1 MLRLATPSGCN
12 LRGEA
17 DTAMARLLVDG
28 LSVNNLS
35 GRYVLLGH
43 LTNLVKS
50 RAGDLRVRLVTH
62 QGNADWREVMP
73 DGVDFDVVSL
83 ATGDWRR
90 RWWWAQRHAAR
101 YADRHGIDLV
111 FSPSGMMGFGWQRPQ
126 VVLAQNPWP
135 LVRELHRSSADSLR
149 AWLQRRG
156 FAAAQRRA
164 RRMVFN
170 SRFMADLYGAQFGA
184 PTPSA
189 TVAYQG
195 LDDDLLARGRL
206 APGHWSERAAE
217 VLCVSVM
224 ARHKNVEAL
233 VRVIQRLAE
242 QGVGACL
249 HLVGGWPDPTYRQEI
264 DALVGSLLLGERV
277 TIHGH
282 VSLDELHR
290 LYGQVRAY
298 ALLSRCESFGI
309 PALEAQAFSTPA
321 LVATGTAAPEIVG
334 AGGAAVGP
342 DAVVD
347 AAQHLGRWLTDAQA
361 WAVASA
367 AARANAE
374 RFRWE
379 EVSRPLIAALDSA
392 LPARA

>member
-1 MLRLATPSGCN
+1 
-12 LRGEA
+12 
-17 DTAMARLLVDG
+17 MARLLVDA

-43 LTNLVKS
+43 LANLAKW
-50 RAGDLRVRLVTH
+50 RRHEERIRLVTH

-73 DGVDFDVVSL
+73 DAVDLDVVSL
-83 ATGDWRR
+83 VTGDWRR
-90 RWWWAQRHAAR
+90 RWLWSQRHAAR
-101 YADRHGIDLV
+101 YADRHAVDLV

-135 LVRELHRSSADSLR
+135 LVPALHRSSADRVR

-156 FAAAQRRA
+156 FAAAQRNA

-170 SRFMADLYGAQFGA
+170 SRFMADLYAAHFGA
-184 PTPSA
+184 PTQAA

-206 APGHWSERAAE
+206 APGEWSQRLAE

-233 VRVIQRLAE
+233 VRAIHRLAG
-242 QGVGACL
+242 QGVSAHL
-249 HLVGGWPDPTYRQEI
+249 HLVGGWPDTAYRQEI
-264 DALVGSLLLGERV
+264 EALVDSLAVGERV

-282 VSLDELHR
+282 VSLEELHR

-342 DAVVD
+342 DAVED

-374 RFRWE
+374 GFRWE

>member
-1 MLRLATPSGCN
+1 
-12 LRGEA
+12 
-17 DTAMARLLVDG
+17 MARLLVDG

-43 LTNLVKS
+43 LSKLVKS
-50 RAGDLRVRLVTH
+50 RAGDLQVRLVTH
-62 QGNADWREVMP
+62 QGNADWRKVMP
-73 DGVDFDVVSL
+73 DTVEFDVVSL

-135 LVRELHRSSADSLR
+135 LVPELHRSSADRVR

-156 FAAAQRRA
+156 FAAAQRDA

-170 SRFMADLYGAQFGA
+170 SRFMADLYAAHFGA
-184 PTPSA
+184 PTQAA

-206 APGHWSERAAE
+206 APAVWSQRSAA

-233 VRVIQRLAE
+233 VRAIHRLAA
-242 QGVGACL
+242 QGVGAHL
-249 HLVGGWPDPTYRQEI
+249 HLVGGWPDAAYRREI
-264 DALVGSLLLGERV
+264 DALVDSLALGERV

-282 VSLDELHR
+282 VSQEDLHR

-321 LVATGTAAPEIVG
+321 LVATGTAAPEIIG

-342 DAVVD
+342 DAVED

-374 RFRWE
+374 AFRWE
-379 EVSRPLIAALDSA
+379 EVSRPLMAALDSA

>member
-1 MLRLATPSGCN
+1 
-12 LRGEA
+12 
-17 DTAMARLLVDG
+17 MAGLLVDG

-35 GRYVLLGH
+35 GSYVLLGH
-43 LTNLVKS
+43 LRQLL
-50 RAGDLRVRLVTH
+50 GQDQDLRVVTH
-62 QGNADWREVMP
+62 AGNAVWMDQLGP
-73 DGVDFDVVSL
+73 DVVVDVIQGLS
-83 ATGDWRR
+83 GDWRR

-135 LVRELHRSSADSLR
+135 LVPELHRSSADRVR

-156 FAAAQRRA
+156 FAAAQRNA

-170 SRFMADLYGAQFGA
+170 SRFMADLYAAHFGA
-184 PTPSA
+184 STKAA

-206 APGHWSERAAE
+206 APGEWSQRSAE

-233 VRVIQRLAE
+233 VRAIHRLAA
-242 QGVGACL
+242 QGVSAHL
-249 HLVGGWPDPTYRQEI
+249 HLVGGWPDAAYRQEI
-264 DALVGSLLLGERV
+264 DALVDSLALGERV

-282 VSLDELHR
+282 VSLEDLHR

-342 DAVVD
+342 DAVED
-347 AAQHLGRWLTDAQA
+347 AAHHLGRWLTDAQA